1 MWNDETCWS
10 LKDWEL
16 AMRRFILPFLVA
28 VFGFSGAAA
37 AQTGDAILILDA
49 SGSMWGQ
56 VDGQTKIS
64 AARKAVDSILSKWK
78 TTDRLGL
85 MAYGHR
91 SKGDCKDIELVVPVG
106 TFDADKIRSA
116 VRGLSPKGKT
126 PMADSLRAAAQALR
140 SSENKSTVI
149 LVSDGIETC
158 SPDPCAVAAELKKAG
173 VNFTAHV
180 IGFDVTDPAAKRQLQ
195 CIARATGGVYL
206 DASNA
211 SGLENA
217 LGKAV
222 EATQGAKVQTQAP
235 AKPDPDPIAD
245 KNFRGIVRLAA
256 GADPI
261 SDTKSDV
268 SWAFHKSN
276 RGEKGD
282 YVGNVY
288 GAPAADT
295 VEPGDY
301 IITVKYGYVEREFP
315 FKVEKKVSTLDV
327 VLDAGYVTSEGAVEG
342 AGKVDGVTW
351 EVHTASGEYVA
362 TDYEAVPKFIL
373 PAGNYK
379 LTLTKGASKNEKE
392 FSVAAGDS
400 INVSMTLD
408 VGKLAVSAVYAQGG
422 PKVEQGIAVEVRR
435 PAKNDTEQPVWVAT
449 VYDPISQFDLPAGR
463 YEVVVGIGYAKRVFQ
478 VEIKSGETVR
488 VNYNLEAGVL
498 GTIAPDGSTIEIF
511 SAERDINNQRS
522 WIGTH
527 YDVDKSHALNAGN
540 YVVII
545 TTKAGKKSEHA
556 ITVVPGKRVEVS
568 VK

>member
-1 MWNDETCWS
+1 
-10 LKDWEL
+10 
-16 AMRRFILPFLVA
+16 MRRFLLSLAVA
-28 VFGFSGAAA
+28 TFGFAAPAA

-64 AARKAVDSILSKWK
+64 AARKAVDSVLSKWK
-78 TTDRLGL
+78 PSDRLGL

-91 SKGDCKDIELVVPVG
+91 TKGECKDIELVVPVG

-116 VRGLSPKGKT
+116 VRGLNPKGKT

-140 SSENKSTVI
+140 STENKATVI

-180 IGFDVTDPAAKRQLQ
+180 IGFDVTDPVAKNQLQ

-217 LGKAV
+217 LNRAV
-222 EATQGAKVQTQAP
+222 QAVQGEKVQSQAP
-235 AKPDPDPIAD
+235 VKPAPDPLAD
-245 KNFRGIVRLAA
+245 KNFRGIARLVA

-261 SDTKSDV
+261 SDTKSDIA
-268 SWAFHKSN
+268 WTFHKN
-276 RGEKGD
+276 NGGQKGD
-282 YVGNVY
+282 YIATVY
-288 GAPAADT
+288 GSPAADA
-295 VEPGDY
+295 VAPGDY
-301 IITVKYGYVEREFP
+301 IVSVKYGYVEREFP

-327 VLDAGYVTSEGAVEG
+327 ALDAGYVTSEGAVEG

-351 EVHTASGEYVA
+351 EVFTEKGEYVA
-362 TDYEAVPKFIL
+362 TDYEAVPKFVL
-373 PAGNYK
+373 AAGNYK
-379 LTLTKGASKNEKE
+379 LVLTKGASKTEKA
-392 FSVAAGDS
+392 FTLAAGDS

-449 VYDPISQFDLPAGR
+449 VYDPLSQFDLPAGR
-463 YEVVVGIGYAKRVFQ
+463 YEVVVGVGYAKRIFPVD
-478 VEIKSGETVR
+478 VKSGDTTR
-488 VNYNLEAGVL
+488 VNFTLDAGVL
-498 GTIAPDGSTIEIF
+498 GTSVSDGSTVEIF
-511 SAERDINNQRS
+511 SAERDINNQRV

-527 YDVDKSHALNAGN
+527 YDAEKSVALNAGN
-540 YVVII
+540 YIVII
-545 TTKAGKKSEHA
+545 TTKGGKKSEHP

-568 VK
+568 LK

>member
-1 MWNDETCWS
+1 
-10 LKDWEL
+10 
-16 AMRRFILPFLVA
+16 MRRLIPLFLL
-28 VFGFSGAAA
+28 AAFYFPGSMPVA

-56 VDGQTKIS
+56 VEGQTKIS
-64 AARKAVDSILSKWK
+64 AARKAVDSILAKWK

-91 SKGDCKDIELVVPVG
+91 TKGDCKDIELVVPVSA
-106 TFDADKIRSA
+106 FDPDKIRSA
-116 VRGLSPKGKT
+116 VKSLNPKGKT

-140 SSENKSTVI
+140 SSENKATVI

-180 IGFDVTDPAAKRQLQ
+180 IGFDVADPAAKRQLQ

-211 SGLENA
+211 SSLEQA

-222 EATQGAKVQTQAP
+222 EAAQGNKVQSEAP
-235 AKPDPDPIAD
+235 AKAEPDPIAD
-245 KNFRGIVRLAA
+245 KNFRGIARLVA

-261 SDTKSDV
+261 NDTKSDV
-268 SWAFHKSN
+268 SWGFHKSN
-276 RGEKGD
+276 GGQKGD
-282 YVGNVY
+282 YIGNVY

-301 IITVKYGYVEREFP
+301 IVTVKYGYVEREFP
-315 FKVEKKVSTLDV
+315 FTVVKGKVSTLDIA
-327 VLDAGYVTSEGAVEG
+327 LDAGYVTSDGSVQG

-351 EVHTASGEYVA
+351 EVHTDKGDYVA
-362 TDYEAVPKFIL
+362 TDYEAVPKFVL

-379 LTLTKGASKNEKE
+379 LTLTKGASKTEKA
-392 FSVAAGDS
+392 FSIAAGDS
-400 INVSMTLD
+400 INVSMTID
-408 VGKLAVSAVYAQGG
+408 VGKLAVSADYSSSG
-422 PKVEQGIAVEVRR
+422 PKVNQGIAVEVRKT
-435 PAKNDTEQPVWVAT
+435 PKNDIEQGEWIT
-449 VYDPISQFDLPAGR
+449 TLYDQISQFDLPAGS
-463 YEVVVGIGYAKRVFQ
+463 YQVIVSVGYAKRVFA
-478 VEIKSGETVR
+478 VEVKSGETTR
-488 VNYNLEAGVL
+488 VNYNLEAGVA
-498 GTIAPDGSTIEIF
+498 GITAPEGSTIEIF
-511 SAERDINNQRS
+511 TAEKDINGQRT

-527 YDVDKSHALNAGN
+527 YDAEKSVALNAGS
-540 YVVII
+540 YLVIV
-545 TTKAGKKSEHA
+545 TTKAGKKSEHP
-556 ITVVPGKRVEVS
+556 ITAVPGKRVEVS

>member
-1 MWNDETCWS
+1 
-10 LKDWEL
+10 
-16 AMRRFILPFLVA
+16 MRRLVLLLGA
-28 VFGFSGAAA
+28 VFGFAIPAA

-64 AARKAVDSILSKWK
+64 AARKAVDSILLKWK

-85 MAYGHR
+85 IAYGHR
-91 SKGDCKDIELVVPVG
+91 TKGDCRDIELVVPVG
-106 TFDADKIRSA
+106 TFDAEKIRSA
-116 VRGLSPKGKT
+116 VRGLNPKGKT

-140 SSENKSTVI
+140 SSENKATVI

-180 IGFDVTDPAAKRQLQ
+180 IGFDVTDPAAKNQLQ

-206 DASNA
+206 DAQNA

-217 LGKAV
+217 LGRAV
-222 EATQGAKVQTQAP
+222 EATQGTKVQSEAP
-235 AKPDPDPIAD
+235 AKPEPDPLSD
-245 KNFRGIVRLAA
+245 KNFRGIARLVA

-268 SWAFHKSN
+268 VWSFYKSS
-276 RGEKGD
+276 GGQKGD
-282 YVGNVY
+282 YIATVY
-288 GAPAADT
+288 GSPAADAM
-295 VEPGDY
+295 EPGEY
-301 IITVKYGYVEREFP
+301 IVHVKYGYVEREFP
-315 FKVEKKVSTLDV
+315 FKVEKKISTLDV
-327 VLDAGYVTSEGAVEG
+327 ALDAGYVTSDGSVEG
-342 AGKVDGVTW
+342 AGKADGVTW
-351 EVHTASGEYVA
+351 EVHTEKGEYVA
-362 TDYEAVPKFIL
+362 TDYEAVPKFVL

-379 LTLTKGASKNEKE
+379 LTLTKGASKNEKA
-392 FSVAAGDS
+392 FSLAAGDS

-408 VGKLAVSAVYAQGG
+408 VGKLAVSAVYAQSG

-435 PAKNDTEQPVWVAT
+435 PAKSDIEQPVWVAT

-463 YEVVVGIGYAKRVFQ
+463 YEVVIGVGYAKRVFP
-478 VEIKSGETVR
+478 VEIKSGDTLR
-488 VNYNLEAGVL
+488 VNFNLEAGVL
-498 GTIAPDGSTIEIF
+498 GVSVPEGSTVEIF
-511 SAERDINNQRS
+511 SAERDINNRRT
-522 WIGTH
+522 WIGTD
-527 YDVDKSHALNAGN
+527 YDAEKSVALNAGN
-540 YVVII
+540 YVVIV

-556 ITVVPGKRVEVS
+556 ISVSPGKRVEVS

>member
-1 MWNDETCWS
+1 
-10 LKDWEL
+10 
-16 AMRRFILPFLVA
+16 MRRLILSLAFSICALFGVTPF
-28 VFGFSGAAA
+28 AA

-91 SKGDCKDIELVVPVG
+91 TKGDCKDIELVVPV
-106 TFDADKIRSA
+106 TAFDADKIRSA
-116 VRGLSPKGKT
+116 VRALNPKGKT

-140 SSENKSTVI
+140 ASENKATVI

-158 SPDPCAVAAELKKAG
+158 APDPCAVAAELKKAG

-180 IGFDVTDPAAKRQLQ
+180 IGFDVADPAAKRQLQ

-206 DASNA
+206 DANNA
-211 SGLENA
+211 SGLEQA

-222 EATQGAKVQTQAP
+222 EAAQGTKVETQAP
-235 AKPDPDPIAD
+235 AKPEPDPLAD
-245 KNFRGIVRLAA
+245 KNFRGIARLVA

-268 SWAFHKSN
+268 AWTFHKSN

-282 YVGNVY
+282 YIATVY
-288 GAPAADT
+288 GSPAADA
-295 VEPGDY
+295 VEAGDY
-301 IITVKYGYVEREFP
+301 IVAVKYGYVEREFP
-315 FKVEKKVSTLDV
+315 FKIEKGKVSTLDV
-327 VLDAGYVTSEGAVEG
+327 ALDAGYVTSEGAIEG
-342 AGKVDGVTW
+342 AGKADGVTW

-362 TDYEAVPKFIL
+362 TDYDAVPKFVL
-373 PAGNYK
+373 AAGNYK
-379 LTLTKGASKNEKE
+379 LTLTKGASKTEKA
-392 FSVAAGDS
+392 FSLAAGDS

-408 VGKLAVSAVYAQGG
+408 VGKLAVSAVYAPNG

-435 PAKNDTEQPVWVAT
+435 PAKSDTEQPEWVAT
-449 VYDPISQFDLPAGR
+449 VYDPLSQFDLPAGR
-463 YEVVVGIGYAKRVFQ
+463 YEVVVGIGYAKRVFP
-478 VEIKSGETVR
+478 VDVKSGDLTR
-488 VNYNLEAGVL
+488 VNFNLDAGVL
-498 GTIAPDGSTIEIF
+498 GTSVPEGSTVEIF
-511 SAERDINNQRS
+511 DAERDINNNRK

-527 YDVDKSHALNAGN
+527 YDVDKSYALNAGN
-540 YVVII
+540 YIVVI
-545 TTKAGKKSEHA
+545 TTKAGKKTEHT
-556 ITVVPGKRVEVS
+556 IQVVAGKRVEVS
-568 VK
+568 AK